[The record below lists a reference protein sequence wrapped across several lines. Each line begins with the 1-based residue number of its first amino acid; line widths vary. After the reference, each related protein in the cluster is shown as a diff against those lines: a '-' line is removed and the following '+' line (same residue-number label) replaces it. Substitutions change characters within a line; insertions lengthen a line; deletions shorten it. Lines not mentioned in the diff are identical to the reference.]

1 MSQIKVMLVGNS
13 GAYKSSL
20 LYSLLGFARSEIDL
34 PPTLGVEAHNYG
46 KYVLWD
52 MAGKPKYCM
61 GKGLFY
67 HNAQIG
73 IVVHGGEEYLTPEQ
87 WELDLKASMGD
98 ACQVY
103 HVEGTFEEKLARMR
117 TILC

>member
-1 MSQIKVMLVGNS
+1 MSQSKVMIVGNS
-13 GAYKSSL
+13 GAYKTSL
-20 LYSLLGFARSEIDL
+20 LYSLLGFAKREINH

-52 MAGKPKYCM
+52 MAGNPKFCV

-67 HNAQIG
+67 HGAQIAV
-73 IVVHGGEEYLTPEQ
+73 VVHGGEEYMTPEE
-87 WELDLKASMGD
+87 WEVDLKKAMGENV
-98 ACQVY
+98 QI
-103 HVEGTFEEKLARMR
+103 HHLQGTFDEKLEQFK